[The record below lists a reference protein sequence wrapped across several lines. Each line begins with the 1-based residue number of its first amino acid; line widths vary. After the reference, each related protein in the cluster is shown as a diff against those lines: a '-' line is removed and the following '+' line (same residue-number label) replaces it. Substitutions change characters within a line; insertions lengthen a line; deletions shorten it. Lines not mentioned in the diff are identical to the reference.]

1 NTTDEAEDIGDW
13 LRTKYPEDF
22 AGEKTLIIHTDKSG
36 DVSKK
41 DLDKARIVAREVDE
55 ETSPVNAIVSVL
67 MLREGWDVQ
76 NVTVVVGLRPYT
88 AKANILP
95 EQTIGRGLRL
105 MFRNMVGSF
114 TERVDIIG
122 NKAFLNFV
130 DELEKIEG
138 IQFDTFRLGKDKLT
152 IITIQPVEE
161 KKNADIGVPQLNEL
175 IGRKSSLAS
184 EIEKIDVMGF
194 NINPLPLKSKGEEVT
209 KTFVYEGIDI
219 LTNEK
224 LLERQYQIP
233 PAQTPEEV
241 IGYYARRI
249 ANDMKLPSQF
259 ASLAPKIKEFFK
271 FKAFGQAVNLY
282 DRDVIKSMSSNVA
295 AFVVINQFEKI
306 LKKLVVEEHVPQLIA
321 SERMLSETPPFPF
334 SRPVYESDKTVFNF
348 VACDN
353 QFEKEFARF
362 LDKSEDV
369 KAFAKLPEQFGF
381 SIQYTDTRAN
391 IRNYFPDF
399 IVKLITGESWLIET
413 KGMEDVNVRMKDI
426 AAQNWCER
434 ATELT
439 GTSWSYL
446 KVLQKDY
453 EALHPDT
460 FSELLSAL
468 NPPTLFD

>member
-1 NTTDEAEDIGDW
+1 
-13 LRTKYPEDF
+13 
-22 AGEKTLIIHTDKSG
+22 
-36 DVSKK
+36 
-41 DLDKARIVAREVDE
+41 
-55 ETSPVNAIVSVL
+55 
-67 MLREGWDVQ
+67 
-76 NVTVVVGLRPYT
+76 
-88 AKANILP
+88 
-95 EQTIGRGLRL
+95 

-138 IQFDTFRLGKDKLT
+138 IQFDTFQVGKDKLT

-161 KKNADIGVPQLNEL
+161 KKNSDIGIPQLNEL

-184 EIEKIDVMGF
+184 EIEKINVMEF
-194 NINPLPLKSKGEEVT
+194 HINPLPLKSKGEEVT

-249 ANDMKLPSQF
+249 ANDIKLPSQF
-259 ASLAPKIKEFFK
+259 ASLAPKIKEFFEY
-271 FKAFGQAVNLY
+271 KAFGQAVNLY
-282 DRDVIKSMSSNVA
+282 DRDVIQSMSSNVTA
-295 AFVVINQFEKI
+295 YVVIDQFEKI
-306 LKKLVVEEHVPQLIA
+306 LKKLVVEEHVPELIA
-321 SERMLSETPPFPF
+321 SERMLSATPPFPF